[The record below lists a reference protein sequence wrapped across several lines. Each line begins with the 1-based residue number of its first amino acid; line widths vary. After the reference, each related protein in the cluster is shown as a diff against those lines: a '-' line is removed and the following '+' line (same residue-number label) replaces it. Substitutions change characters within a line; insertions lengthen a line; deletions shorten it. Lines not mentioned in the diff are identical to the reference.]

1 MHYLRKKLLKSP
13 IYMSDY
19 SVVNEDRVEP
29 FYTQNLTL
37 LNSTLQIFGDIS
49 MTTFDEREKAFEN
62 LYAHD
67 EELRFKVNDVYS
79 NELVNLVASGKDEDS
94 VLNKVQKDTVNKGH
108 CVSKDALS
116 EKYSQLHNE
125 ARDHIMSC

>member
-1 MHYLRKKLLKSP
+1 
-13 IYMSDY
+13 
-19 SVVNEDRVEP
+19 
-29 FYTQNLTL
+29 
-37 LNSTLQIFGDIS
+37 

-67 EELRFKVNDVYS
+67 EELRFKVNAKTAKMLGQWVAKLVGLGEDVYS